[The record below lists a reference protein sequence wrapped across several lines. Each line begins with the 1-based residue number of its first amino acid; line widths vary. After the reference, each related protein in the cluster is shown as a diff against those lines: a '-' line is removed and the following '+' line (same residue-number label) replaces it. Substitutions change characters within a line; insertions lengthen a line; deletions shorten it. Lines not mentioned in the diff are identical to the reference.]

1 MTRPMIYQ
9 HATEDFEAYLKDAC
23 DRLDTPSRNV
33 AYTSTEGVFR
43 AFRARLDP
51 QDALRFADLLPA
63 VLRAIFVSNW
73 CLDDKRQWASREVL
87 TQEIKALRQH
97 HNFSPDTVI
106 ADVAWA
112 LRRHMDEKAL
122 DGLLETLA
130 PPAQDF
136 WKVAPGDGSP

>member
-9 HATEDFEAYLKDAC
+9 HATEDFETYLADAC

-33 AYTSTEGVFR
+33 AYTATDGVFR

-51 QDALRFADLLPA
+51 QDALRFSDALPA
-63 VLRAIFVSNW
+63 VLRAIFVAGW
-73 CLDDKRQWASREVL
+73 KLDDRRPWADREIL
-87 TQEIKALRQH
+87 TGEVKALRRH

-112 LRRHMDEKAL
+112 VRRHVDEKAF
-122 DGLLETLA
+122 DAVLETLGEEA
-130 PPAQDF
+130 RRF
-136 WKVAPGDGSP
+136 WAV